1 MLNNGSIKNRTIFCH
16 DNLEILKGIDSDC
29 VDLIYLDPPF
39 NKNKTFTAPIGS
51 SAEGASFSDIFRE
64 EDVKDEWLLDIKEDN
79 FLIHDLLSTVKTIE
93 GRSSYN
99 FCYLAYMAIRLLE
112 CQRILKD
119 TGSIYL
125 HCDPT
130 MSHYL
135 KLLMD
140 CIFDEKNYRNEVT
153 WKRTYAHNDP
163 KLFGRIADIIFF
175 YTKSDDYYFDT
186 VYAPYEQSYID
197 NFFNYKDDRGRYRTV
212 TLTGPGGDK
221 KNPSW
226 RGYNP
231 DTSGRHWSVP
241 RRVVK
246 KILNGK
252 SADNLTTL
260 QKLDLLY
267 DNDYIVIS
275 KNGTP
280 SFKSYL
286 NDLPGTPA
294 QSIWTDINPL
304 SAHAKE
310 RTGYPTQKPLA
321 LLERIITASSPVGGV
336 VLDPFCG
343 CATTCVASEKM
354 GRSWV
359 GVDVSIKAYELV
371 QERLGKEVERKDEF
385 EELRQKV
392 HFKSSPPKRGDLG
405 ADMRVQKY
413 VYIISNPQYKD
424 YFKVGIA
431 SDANRRLNSYQ
442 TSDPKR
448 GYVLEYKFLTPNFR
462 AIESYIHDLYKSPH
476 EWVFEPDMQ
485 KIIKE
490 IEGWGND

>member
-1 MLNNGSIKNRTIFCH
+1 MLNNDSIKNRTIFCH
-16 DNLEILKGIDSDC
+16 DNLEILRGIDSDC

-51 SAEGASFSDIFRE
+51 SAEGASFSDIFRQ
-64 EDVKDEWLLDIKEDN
+64 EDVKDDWLLDIKEDN
-79 FLIHDLLSTVKTIE
+79 YLIHDFLSAVKIMD
-93 GRSSYN
+93 GRASYN

-112 CQRILKD
+112 CQRILKS

-140 CIFDEKNYRNEVT
+140 CIFDEKNYQNEVI

-163 KLFGRIADIIFF
+163 KRFGRIADIIFF
-175 YTKSDDYYFDT
+175 YTKSDDYYFDA
-186 VYAPYEQSYID
+186 VYAPYDQSYID
-197 NFFNYKDDRGRYRTV
+197 NFFNYKDERGKYRMV
-212 TLTGPGGDK
+212 TLTGPGVN
-221 KNPSW
+221 KNDPRWRDYHPS
-226 RGYNP
+226 
-231 DTSGRHWSVP
+231 DSGRSWSVP
-241 RRVVK
+241 RRIVK
-246 KILNGK
+246 KLLNGK
-252 SADNLTTL
+252 SADNLTTA

-321 LLERIITASSPVGGV
+321 LLERIITASCPEGGI

-354 GRSWV
+354 GRQWV
-359 GVDVSIKAYELV
+359 GVDVSIKAFELV
-371 QERLGKEVERKDEF
+371 KTRLKKEVERKDELF
-385 EELRQKV
+385 KEEV
-392 HFKSSPPKRGDLG
+392 HFQTHPPKRGDMG
-405 ADMRVQKY
+405 ADTRVQKY
-413 VYIISNPQYKD
+413 VYIISNKEWKNEW
-424 YFKVGIA
+424 KVGIA
-431 SDANRRLNSYQ
+431 SNVKNRLNSYQ
-442 TSDPKR
+442 TSDPNR
-448 GYVLEYKFLTPNFR
+448 AYVLEYSFLTPNFR
-462 AIESYIHDLYKSPH
+462 EIEAYIHEQYDNRH
-476 EWVFEPDMQ
+476 EWVREPDMQ
-485 KIIKE
+485 KIVKD
-490 IEGWGND
+490 IELWGKG

>member
-79 FLIHDLLSTVKTIE
+79 YLIHDLLSTVKTIG
-93 GRSSYN
+93 GRASYN
-99 FCYLAYMAIRLLE
+99 FCYLAYMAIRLIE
-112 CQRILKD
+112 CHRILKS

-140 CIFDEKNYRNEVT
+140 CIFDEKNYQNEVT
-153 WKRTYAHNDP
+153 WKRTSAHNDP
-163 KLFGRIADIIFF
+163 KRFGRITDIIFF

-186 VYAPYEQSYID
+186 VYLPYDQSYID
-197 NFFNYKDDRGRYRTV
+197 NFFRHNDERGTYKRQD
-212 TLTGPGGDK
+212 LTAAGVN
-221 KNPSW
+221 KNDLPWRDFHPS
-226 RGYNP
+226 
-231 DTSGRHWSVP
+231 DSGRHWSVP

-246 KILNGK
+246 QILGDK

-267 DNDYIVIS
+267 DNDYIDFS
-275 KNGTP
+275 GQGTP

-286 NDLPGTPA
+286 NDLSGVPA
-294 QSIWTDINPL
+294 QSLWTDINPL
-304 SAHAKE
+304 SSHAKE
-310 RTGYPTQKPLA
+310 RTGYPTQKPLV
-321 LLERIITASSPVGGV
+321 LLERIIAASCVEGGV

-343 CATTCVASEKM
+343 CATTCIAAEKL
-354 GRSWV
+354 GRQWA

-371 QERLGKEVERKDEF
+371 KERMKKEVEWEGSLFAED
-385 EELRQKV
+385 LV
-392 HFKSSPPKRGDLG
+392 DFKTTPPVRTDMG
-405 ADMRVQKY
+405 ADTRVQKY
-413 VYIISNPQYKD
+413 VYIISNTQYKGEW
-424 YFKVGIA
+424 KVGIA
-431 SDANRRLNSYQ
+431 SNVKARLNSYQ
-442 TSDPKR
+442 TSDPNR
-448 GYVLEYKFLTPNFR
+448 GYVLEYSFLTPNFR
-462 AIESYIHDLYKSPH
+462 EIEAYIHERYDNRH
-476 EWVFEPDMQ
+476 EWVREPDMQ
-485 KIIKE
+485 KIVKD